1 LLRPVYCCNPS
12 HARGETRRREQ
23 RPIKGDLDFMAKTIS
38 CKDVGMVG
46 CDFTAKADTV
56 EELMQ
61 VAAAHAKSAHG
72 LDSIPPELMPVV
84 QAAVRDE

>member
-1 LLRPVYCCNPS
+1 
-12 HARGETRRREQ
+12 
-23 RPIKGDLDFMAKTIS
+23 MAKAIS

-61 VAAAHAKSAHG
+61 QAAAHAKEAHG
-72 LDSIPPELMPVV
+72 MDSIPAELMPMV
-84 QAAVRDE
+84 QAAVRDV

>member
-1 LLRPVYCCNPS
+1 
-12 HARGETRRREQ
+12 
-23 RPIKGDLDFMAKTIS
+23 MAKSIS

-46 CDFTAKADTV
+46 CDFSAKAESM

-61 VAAAHAKSAHG
+61 VAAAHAKEAHG
-72 LDSIPPELMPVV
+72 LDSIPAELMPMV